1 MYKDD
6 REIIKKWLLTILV
19 RRTFGGS
26 TDTVLTQSRKAFTTE
41 IEKQKL
47 GNITL
52 FPSAEIN
59 KEIKKFTEIGDDYIE
74 ELLLTQKGSQYSFPI
89 LALLY
94 PDMDYKNNNFH
105 QDHLHPA
112 ASYNDITDNEQET
125 YGWRVYNSILNLQML
140 DANEN
145 MSKNAM
151 NLKDWVEQESKNVD
165 LKRFMES
172 HIIPQ
177 NISLELSNFTEYIT
191 KRNELLTTK
200 LKTIL
205 N

>member
-1 MYKDD
+1 
-6 REIIKKWLLTILV
+6 
-19 RRTFGGS
+19 
-26 TDTVLTQSRKAFTTE
+26 
-41 IEKQKL
+41 
-47 GNITL
+47 
-52 FPSAEIN
+52 
-59 KEIKKFTEIGDDYIE
+59 TEIGDDYIE

-94 PDMDYKNNNFH
+94 PDLDFKNNNFH
-105 QDHLHPA
+105 QDHLHPEA
-112 ASYNDITDNEQET
+112 NYNDITDEEKVN
-125 YGWRVYNSILNLQML
+125 YGWFTYNSILNLQML

-151 NLKDWVEQESKNVD
+151 TLKGWVEKETKNSD

-177 NISLELSNFTEYIT
+177 NISLELSNFTQYI
-191 KRNELLTTK
+191 KDRKILLMNK
-200 LKTIL
+200 LKAIL